1 MSEDLKTTTVTI
13 DKGRDAGKSFL
24 ITEMPLLKADKWA
37 RRFALGMMRGGVNSD
52 GLGGLANIKN
62 VDLSSIDGIL
72 ELAKVGIAAFGN
84 IDEDTAMELIDELT
98 ESCIKIIPS
107 SGIAREIVWD
117 SDIKDVATLML
128 LRKEAL
134 GVHVDFLEQGDN

>member
-1 MSEDLKTTTVTI
+1 MSDELKTKVVTI

-37 RRFALGMMRGGVNSD
+37 RRFALGMMRGGVQGDINS
-52 GLGGLANIKN
+52 LTSVKNI
-62 VDLSSIDGIL
+62 DLKSIDGIL
-72 ELAKVGIAAFGN
+72 EIAKLGVSVLGN
-84 IDEDTAMELIDELT
+84 IEEDLAMELIDELT
-98 ESCIKIIPS
+98 HTCIQIIPTGGS
-107 SGIAREIVWD
+107 AREVIWE

-134 GVHVDFLEQGDN
+134 GIHVDFLEQGNP